1 MKHRISVYLNLIF
14 VGALIYSA
22 ITLLKANEKITFLEG
37 EVDAIKATY
46 IRVRDIGREIDKEN
60 TELKEE
66 LEKSRKPSTKPN
78 E

>member
-14 VGALIYSA
+14 VGALIYSTV
-22 ITLLKANEKITFLEG
+22 TLLKANEKIAYLEG
-37 EVDAIKATY
+37 EVNAIKATY

-60 TELKEE
+60 KELKAE
-66 LEKSRKPSTKPN
+66 LKKFIKPSTKPN

>member
-14 VGALIYSA
+14 FGALIYSA

-60 TELKEE
+60 KELKEE

>member
-14 VGALIYSA
+14 VGALIYSTV
-22 ITLLKANEKITFLEG
+22 TLLKANEKIAYLEG
-37 EVDAIKATY
+37 EFDAIKATY

-60 TELKEE
+60 KELKAE
-66 LEKSRKPSTKPN
+66 LKKSRKPSTKPN

>member
-1 MKHRISVYLNLIF
+1 MKHRISVYLNFIF

>member
-14 VGALIYSA
+14 FGALIYSA

-60 TELKEE
+60 KELKEE
-66 LEKSRKPSTKPN
+66 LEKSRKPPTTPN

>member
-14 VGALIYSA
+14 VGALIYSTV
-22 ITLLKANEKITFLEG
+22 TLLKANEKIAYLEG

-60 TELKEE
+60 KELKAE

>member
-1 MKHRISVYLNLIF
+1 MKHRISLYLNLIF
-14 VGALIYSA
+14 VGALIYSTV
-22 ITLLKANEKITFLEG
+22 TLLKANEKIAYLEG

-46 IRVRDIGREIDKEN
+46 IRVRNIGREIDKEN
-60 TELKEE
+60 KELKAE

>member
-14 VGALIYSA
+14 VGALIYSTV
-22 ITLLKANEKITFLEG
+22 TLLKANEKITYLEG

-60 TELKEE
+60 KELKAE

>member
-60 TELKEE
+60 KELKAE

>member
-14 VGALIYSA
+14 FGALIYSA

-60 TELKEE
+60 KELKEE
-66 LEKSRKPSTKPN
+66 LGKSRKPSTKPN

>member
-14 VGALIYSA
+14 VGALIYSTV
-22 ITLLKANEKITFLEG
+22 TLLKSNEKIAYLEG

-46 IRVRDIGREIDKEN
+46 IRVRNIGREIDKEN
-60 TELKEE
+60 KELKAE

>member
-14 VGALIYSA
+14 VGALIYSTV
-22 ITLLKANEKITFLEG
+22 TLLKANEKIAYLEG

-46 IRVRDIGREIDKEN
+46 IRVRNIGREIDKEN
-60 TELKEE
+60 KELKAE